1 MLDVWP
7 LERREPLR
15 SRLKEKLPLFLLAAA
30 SAMLTLSAHAR
41 GGAIQSF
48 ERLPLDVRLAH
59 APVALFGYVRRIFWP
74 TDLACHVPHPA
85 LLGETPPQAW
95 STASILALLGALAL
109 AAVAPFRKP
118 WSAAAWAGPTS
129 CSRR

>member
-1 MLDVWP
+1 MAARASRASALAAEGEAAPVP
-7 LERREPLR
+7 ARRGLGRVDALGPR
-15 SRLKEKLPLFLLAAA
+15 SR
-30 SAMLTLSAHAR
+30 R
-41 GGAIQSF
+41 AIQSF